1 LEREAES
8 MDRLLEELIREKA
21 EAMGTEDYRKYA
33 RAFAQEI
40 NDVEKAFLAGAIDA
54 MSYDVGAL
62 KNPRRLP
69 SHEERKRLIKTILK
83 I

>member
-1 LEREAES
+1 MDKVLE
-8 MDRLLEELIREKA
+8 DIIREKA
-21 EAMGTEDYRKYA
+21 QAMNTEDYRNYA
-33 RAFAQEI
+33 RAFSQEI
-40 NDVEKAFLAGAIDA
+40 DDIEKAFLAGAIDA

-69 SHEERKRLIKTILK
+69 SHEERRKLIKDILK

>member
-1 LEREAES
+1 
-8 MDRLLEELIREKA
+8 MDKILEEIIREKA
-21 EAMGTEDYRKYA
+21 QAMGTEDYRKYA
-33 RAFAQEI
+33 RTFAQEI

-69 SHEERKRLIKTILK
+69 SHEERKVLIKEILK
-83 I
+83 L